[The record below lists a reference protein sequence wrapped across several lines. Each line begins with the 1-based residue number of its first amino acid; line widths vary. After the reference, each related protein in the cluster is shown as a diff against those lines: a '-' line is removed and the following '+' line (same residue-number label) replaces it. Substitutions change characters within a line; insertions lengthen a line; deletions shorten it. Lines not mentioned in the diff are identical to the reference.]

1 MDRVHRGRT
10 VLLASAALAVLIGLA
25 WLGAALAGETTA
37 LPTAAAADAAKAAI
51 ASAVAAGRHV
61 RIDGP
66 RGPVHVWIPASYH
79 ADTGA
84 TVIYV
89 HGYFD
94 DADTAWTGHQLAPQF
109 ALSALNALF
118 VVPEAPV
125 AQKTPINYPD
135 LGELLRM
142 VEDATG
148 QARGAALTVA
158 IGHSGAFRTLQAW
171 LDEPLLDQLVMVDA
185 MYGDE
190 DLIVG
195 WLRASPR
202 HRLIFVGED
211 TLLGTESVAE
221 KLPETMTI
229 DRFPPTYDTWP
240 AAARTARSLY
250 IRAQYAHMPLVTEG
264 IVLPALLRLLP
275 VEQLADQPWRLP
287 LGSLP
292 PLPDAAVIPADA
304 ALDDATAPAD

>member
-1 MDRVHRGRT
+1 VHRAR
-10 VLLASAALAVLIGLA
+10 AALFAGLGLAGLVGLA
-25 WLGAALAGETTA
+25 WLGVALAGEPSALAPSPGAPADDLRTTI
-37 LPTAAAADAAKAAI
+37 AA
-51 ASAVAAGRHV
+51 AVAAGRHV

-66 RGPVHVWIPASYH
+66 RGPIHVWIPASYR

-94 DADTAWTGHQLAPQF
+94 DADTAWTGHQLAQQF

-142 VEDATG
+142 VMDATG
-148 QARGAALTVA
+148 VTRGGALTAAV
-158 IGHSGAFRTLQAW
+158 GHSGAFRTLQAW
-171 LDEPLLDQLVMVDA
+171 LDEPLLDQLVMIDA

-190 DLIVG
+190 DAILG

-202 HRLIFVGED
+202 RRLIFVGED
-211 TLLGTESVAE
+211 TLLGTESVAD
-221 KLPETMTI
+221 KFPDTLTI
-229 DRFPPTYDTWP
+229 DRFPPTWDTWP
-240 AAARTARSLY
+240 AAARTARSVY
-250 IRAQYAHMPLVTEG
+250 IRAQYLHMPLVTEG
-264 IVLPALLRLLP
+264 IVLPSLLRLLP
-275 VEQLADQPWRLP
+275 VELLPELPWQLP

-292 PLPDAAVIPADA
+292 PMPDARV
-304 ALDDATAPAD
+304 DDATAPPE

>member
-1 MDRVHRGRT
+1 MLFAGLGLV
-10 VLLASAALAVLIGLA
+10 ALIGLHR
-25 WLGAALAGETTA
+25 LGAALAGEA
-37 LPTAAAADAAKAAI
+37 QVAPAAPAADPVRAKI
-51 ASAVAAGRHV
+51 AGAVAAGRHV

-66 RGPVHVWIPASYH
+66 RGPIHVWIPASYH

-94 DADTAWTGHQLAPQF
+94 DADTAWTGHQLPEQF

-118 VVPEAPV
+118 VIPEAPV
-125 AQKTPINYPD
+125 AQKTPINYPS
-135 LGELLRM
+135 LGELLQR

-148 QARGAALTVA
+148 VARGAALTVA
-158 IGHSGAFRTLQAW
+158 IGHSGAFRTLQTW

-185 MYGDE
+185 LYGDE
-190 DLIVG
+190 DAILA
-195 WLRASPR
+195 WFRASPR

-211 TLLGTESVAE
+211 TLLGTESVAD
-221 KLPETMTI
+221 KLPETMI
-229 DRFPPTYDTWP
+229 VERVPPTYDTWP
-240 AAARTARSLY
+240 AAARTARSVY
-250 IRAQYAHMPLVTEG
+250 VRSQYAHMPLVTEG

-275 VEQLADQPWRLP
+275 VELLPDTPWQLP

-292 PLPDAAVIPADA
+292 ALVDAAVPVDA
-304 ALDDATAPAD
+304 AVDGGLAPPPD